1 MISFYLIRRKCVQK
15 KNGEW
20 KTISCQQTTL
30 RSLLFGKE
38 HDICDCQ
45 EKRLQK
51 KFIQKHVSRKLRH
64 NKFINSRSRLVGFS
78 FFKRAL
84 DSEIQYWVLLY
95 VMWVDSGRV
104 GIWSDKGPFDN
115 LTAPGPTCTP
125 RGVWR

>member
-1 MISFYLIRRKCVQK
+1 MIFFYLIRRKCVQK

-78 FFKRAL
+78 FLSGPWTQRSSIGSSL
-84 DSEIQYWVLLY
+84 ILY
-95 VMWVDSGRV
+95 ITLRQGLCITNTASTRNSWDMGRN
-104 GIWSDKGPFDN
+104 IGPVV
-115 LTAPGPTCTP
+115 C
-125 RGVWR
+125 